1 VTEPYPEPI
10 LRFLGGEP
18 TAEQWRAISSPLEPC
33 VVVAGAGSGKTS
45 VMAARVVYLAMVAT
59 GRLEADHP
67 GVMPG
72 NVLCLTFTNKA
83 TENLIL
89 KIRRALRTLELEEG
103 EEPEI
108 SNYHAFAAQV
118 LERHGMLIGLEPGQ
132 RVLSQ
137 AQRTQI
143 AARVLDRMTFEQ
155 QHTRWQPTIVGYI
168 TDLDEQLQNHLVE
181 PEEVIEHVEGKLEVL
196 RKARAADPLTA
207 AKERIEI
214 ARAVRVFR
222 DIKAELGVIDFGD
235 QIAHAVRIAS
245 AHPEV
250 GESYRGRFGAVLLD
264 EYQDTNHAQAVLMR
278 AVFGAGHP
286 VTAVGD
292 PDQNIYAWRGASLWN
307 LLRFR
312 AEFPRAD
319 GSEAEQLPLYTNFR
333 SGARILQAADRVI
346 DALPPNQRPDPDK
359 LLRPWERNGQGH
371 VEVAQYEHEVAEA
384 DGVAER
390 ALKLHAE
397 GIAWK
402 DMAVLCRTHR
412 LFEALQLAFGT
423 DVPAEFVNL
432 AGLIHLPEVVEV
444 LAYARAADDPR
455 DGVALARI
463 LTGPRYRVGLR
474 DLAAVAGWSRRS
486 GFAFMD
492 LVADLALDED
502 EDLLEDHPFLLAEA
516 LEHLDEIEE
525 LSGDGR
531 TRLAEF
537 RDELDGLRVAARRP
551 VGEFLAEIIRRT
563 GLLAELDAA
572 PDQSMASARRRN
584 LAAFLEQV
592 HGFQPVE
599 GELTLRAF
607 LGYVD
612 TIEDDRE
619 WNPVQPSDD
628 DSVKVMTVHA
638 AKGLE
643 FEVVFVPGLASGLF
657 PDARVQQNPARKGS
671 SLDVE
676 LRRDR
681 ELLPRFDDNMKAF
694 TDALREQEVAE
705 ERRTCYVALT
715 RAKQHLF
722 VSSANW
728 YGENLMAKGVGVFWI
743 ELKKWAD
750 GGGGDVWFAAGTQG
764 GADVPEG
771 DPRTNPLAGYR
782 QRFVRPWPGPARPG
796 DADPLFPQGWR
807 RAALEASGSGGT
819 GELVGAL
826 AADELAQLT
835 EASAA
840 RRTLATHLR
849 AQEATVDE
857 GPALPATV
865 SVGGLIDY
873 GRCPKLHYWTS
884 VRPLPRFAGPSA
896 RIGTE
901 IHRWIEMKSRGQATL
916 LEVDDEP
923 DLTVEELAGTP
934 GKKEDLRQR
943 YLRSRFAEM
952 VPLYA
957 ERPFLLPIEGITI
970 RGRIDAIYGLPEG
983 PWEVVDYKTGRPPA
997 DDDPLART
1005 QLDLY
1010 ALACI
1015 EVWHKAPEELK
1026 LTYLYLAT
1034 GEERSHAVDDVS
1046 AVRERIRRWLRG
1058 IGAGAFEPTPGP
1070 QCRWCDFRPFC
1081 DAGKAWLD
1089 TNDGDRPTT

>member
-1 VTEPYPEPI
+1 MTRRYPEPI
-10 LRFLGGEP
+10 VDFLHGEP
-18 TAEQWRAISSPLEPC
+18 TPEQWTAISWPLEPC

-45 VMAARVVYLAMVAT
+45 VMAARVIYLAMVAT
-59 GRLEADHP
+59 GAWPAEDA

-89 KIRRALRTLELEEG
+89 KMRRALRTLDLDEG

-137 AQRTQI
+137 AQRAQI
-143 AARVLDRMTFEQ
+143 AARVLDRMTFETL
-155 QHTRWQPTIVGYI
+155 HTRWQPAIVGYI
-168 TDLDEQLQNHLVE
+168 LGLDEQLQNHLVE
-181 PEEVIEHVEGKLEVL
+181 PETVIEHVRGKLDTL
-196 RKARAADPLTA
+196 RKARSAEPLLAAQ
-207 AKERIEI
+207 ERIEI

-222 DIKAELGVIDFGD
+222 DLKAEIGVIDFGD

-245 AHPEV
+245 THPDV
-250 GESYRGRFGAVLLD
+250 GRAYRERFGAVLLD

-278 AVFGAGHP
+278 AVFGDGHP

-312 AEFPRAD
+312 EEFPLTD
-319 GSEAEQLPLYTNFR
+319 GSDAAQLPLYTNFR
-333 SGARILQAADRVI
+333 SGATILQAADRVI
-346 DALPPNQRPDPDK
+346 DALPANQRPDPDK
-359 LLRPWERNGQGH
+359 LLRPWERNGRGR
-371 VEVAQYEHEVAEA
+371 VEVARYEHEVAEA
-384 DGVAER
+384 EGIAERAHALHTDGVAWR
-390 ALKLHAE
+390 
-397 GIAWK
+397 

-412 LFEALQLAFGT
+412 LFEALQLAFGSER
-423 DVPAEFVNL
+423 VPAEFVNL

-444 LAYARAADDPR
+444 LAYARATEDPR

-474 DLAAVAGWSRRS
+474 DLGALAGWSRKAGDDLRKLLS
-486 GFAFMD
+486 SLAF
-492 LVADLALDED
+492 DED
-502 EDLLEDHPFLLAEA
+502 DDLFEDHPFLMAEA
-516 LEHLDEIEE
+516 LEDLDGVTGLTEDGRARLEGFRTELEE
-525 LSGDGR
+525 LR
-531 TRLAEF
+531 A
-537 RDELDGLRVAARRP
+537 AARRP

-563 GLLAELDAA
+563 GLLAELDSATDR
-572 PDQSMASARRRN
+572 PMALARRRN

-592 HGFQPVE
+592 HAFQPVD

-607 LGYVD
+607 LEHLD
-612 TIEDDRE
+612 SIDDDRE
-619 WNPVQPSDD
+619 WNPVQPSDE

-643 FEVVFVPGLASGLF
+643 FEAVFVPGLANGLF

-681 ELLPRFDDNMKAF
+681 DLLPRFEDNMKAF

-728 YGENLMAKGVGVFWI
+728 YGENLLAKGVGRFLV
-743 ELKKWAD
+743 ELLKWARQAGVETWPAED
-750 GGGGDVWFAAGTQG
+750 PDAGDAQG
-764 GADVPEG
+764 SPA
-771 DPRTNPLAGYR
+771 NPLEGYR
-782 QRFVRPWPGPARPG
+782 QGFVQPWPGPARP
-796 DADPLFPQGWR
+796 DDRDELFAEGWR
-807 RAALEASGSGGT
+807 GAALEAHERGR
-819 GELVGAL
+819 VPAAAL
-826 AADELAQLT
+826 AALSPDERDAFE

-840 RRTLATHLR
+840 RRTLAAHLR
-849 AQEATVDE
+849 AQEAAVDE
-857 GPALPATV
+857 RPARPTTV
-865 SVGGLIDY
+865 SVGGLIGY
-873 GRCPKLHYWTS
+873 ARCPKLYYWS
-884 VRPLPRFAGPSA
+884 AVRPLPRFAGPTA

-923 DLTVEELAGTP
+923 DVTIEELAGTP
-934 GKKEDLRQR
+934 GRQEDLRNAFV
-943 YLRSRFAEM
+943 RSRFGEM
-952 VPLYA
+952 VPLFA
-957 ERPFLLPIEGITI
+957 ERPFLLPIEGIAI
-970 RGRIDAIYGLPEG
+970 KGRIDAIYGLPDG
-983 PWEVVDYKTGRPPA
+983 PWEVVDWKTGQVPP
-997 DDDPLART
+997 DDDPLARV

-1015 EVWHKAPEELK
+1015 GVWRKRAEDLR
-1026 LTYLYLAT
+1026 LTYFYLKT
-1034 GEERSHAVDDVS
+1034 GEERSHAVGDED
-1046 AVRERIRRWLRG
+1046 AVRERIGTWLRG
-1058 IGAGAFEPTPGP
+1058 IGTGAFDPTPGP
-1070 QCRWCDFRPFC
+1070 ACRFCDFRPFC
-1081 DAGKAWLD
+1081 DAGTAWVEA
-1089 TNDGDRPTT
+1089 NP